1 MKENKTKSSCLPS
14 NTIMHPDIEQIRE
27 QAKQKAKSAHQPD
40 LASMTH
46 EEIQRLFY
54 EMQSKQIESELYA
67 RQLRIRLEQ
76 YAMKAELLEAVDAIS
91 AHLAIINETGT
102 IIAVNKA
109 WERFARYNTAEMSRI
124 GIGIN
129 YFDICDNTNGPDAGI
144 AAEFAQGM
152 RAVLA
157 GEQSGFIM
165 EYPCHSDT
173 EKRWFVG
180 RVTRFFANGGARL
193 VVAHENITIRK
204 QAEEELENFFEV
216 NLDLLCI
223 ADVHG
228 NFIKVNREWETMLG
242 HTAEELQ
249 QAKFL
254 DFVHPEDMD
263 ATLSAMSRLS
273 KQEKVLNFVNRYKSK
288 EGFYHFIEWRS
299 YPKGHLI
306 YAAARDIT
314 EKKHSEEALRESETK
329 LRSIMESTQ
338 DAIIMMDPNGA
349 ISFWNPAAS
358 IILGYR
364 AEEAIGQNL
373 HELLTPAR
381 YHEAFQEAFP
391 EFLKTGRGNAV
402 GRIIELSAL
411 HKNGHEIS
419 ISLTLSSVIIQEQ
432 WHAVGILRNITQWK
446 KMEDGLVRLASVDDL
461 TGLFNRRVFMKTLS
475 QEIARCRR
483 YGKPAVVVMLDLD
496 HFKTINDTFGHASGD
511 MVLREFAG
519 MITQTIRKTD
529 VAGRVGGEEFAL
541 LLPETTLD
549 DAMLLAQRILRK
561 VRENTVKTDAGDV
574 KYTTSIGLAKL
585 WQDDTHADQLLAR
598 ADAALY
604 RAKKNGRDRVVAQQ
618 ADGDMVF

>member
-14 NTIMHPDIEQIRE
+14 NTIMLPDIEQIRE

-157 GEQSGFIM
+157 GEKSGFIM

-180 RVTRFFANGGARL
+180 RVTRFFANGGPRL

-228 NFIKVNREWETMLG
+228 NFIKVNREWKLCWDT
-242 HTAEELQ
+242 LQ
-249 QAKFL
+249 KNC
-254 DFVHPEDMD
+254 
-263 ATLSAMSRLS
+263 SR
-273 KQEKVLNFVNRYKSK
+273 QNF
-288 EGFYHFIEWRS
+288 
-299 YPKGHLI
+299 
-306 YAAARDIT
+306 
-314 EKKHSEEALRESETK
+314 
-329 LRSIMESTQ
+329 
-338 DAIIMMDPNGA
+338 
-349 ISFWNPAAS
+349 
-358 IILGYR
+358 
-364 AEEAIGQNL
+364 
-373 HELLTPAR
+373 
-381 YHEAFQEAFP
+381 
-391 EFLKTGRGNAV
+391 
-402 GRIIELSAL
+402 
-411 HKNGHEIS
+411 S
-419 ISLTLSSVIIQEQ
+419 ISC
-432 WHAVGILRNITQWK
+432 ILKIWMPR
-446 KMEDGLVRLASVDDL
+446 
-461 TGLFNRRVFMKTLS
+461 FRRCPGYQS
-475 QEIARCRR
+475 RR
-483 YGKPAVVVMLDLD
+483 KC
-496 HFKTINDTFGHASGD
+496 
-511 MVLREFAG
+511 
-519 MITQTIRKTD
+519 
-529 VAGRVGGEEFAL
+529 
-541 LLPETTLD
+541 
-549 DAMLLAQRILRK
+549 
-561 VRENTVKTDAGDV
+561 
-574 KYTTSIGLAKL
+574 
-585 WQDDTHADQLLAR
+585 
-598 ADAALY
+598 
-604 RAKKNGRDRVVAQQ
+604 
-618 ADGDMVF
+618 